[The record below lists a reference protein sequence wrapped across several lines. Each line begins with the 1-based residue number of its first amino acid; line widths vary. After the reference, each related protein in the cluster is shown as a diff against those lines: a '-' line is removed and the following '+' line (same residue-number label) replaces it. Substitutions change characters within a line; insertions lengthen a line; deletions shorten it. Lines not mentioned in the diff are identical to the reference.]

1 MARRFEAL
9 TAHPFPTGSKSAD
22 VPRGGNTGLSAS
34 TQANKAKPSA
44 AATATRQAAHIKARR
59 AFDGAGDGDWANSPD
74 YWSSMNESGYF
85 K

>member
-1 MARRFEAL
+1 M
-9 TAHPFPTGSKSAD
+9 
-22 VPRGGNTGLSAS
+22 PRGGNTELSAS

-59 AFDGAGDGDWANSPD
+59 AFDGASDGDWKNSD
-74 YWSSMNESGYF
+74 VYWASMNGYGYF